1 MRKTGTSVAI
11 YSTKGG
17 VGKTIL
23 TLNLAGILEKACKKV
38 LIIDLDLS
46 SGGISMSI
54 NKNINKSIY
63 DVEKDFQTS
72 KLKDIKEYVIKYDEY
87 IDVLSSPKDPREAN
101 LIEGRVVERIIKKAE
116 YHYDV
121 VLIDMS
127 HELIER
133 NLLAIDT
140 STKLL
145 MVMNND
151 PLNIK
156 SMRSFLTIL
165 DENNIDNYKVVL
177 YNAKDIL
184 KQFFTEGEIESL
196 IGAKIDYKITEE
208 FYLKNI
214 DEYIMNGKIPSLN
227 DKAIET
233 FEKDYP
239 TLMQIAASLMEV
251 LK

>member
-1 MRKTGTSVAI
+1 MGKVIAVANQ
-11 YSTKGG
+11 KGG

-101 LIEGRVVERIIKKAE
+101 LIEGRAVERIIKKAE

-133 NLLAIDT
+133 NLLAIII
-140 STKLL
+140 LL
-145 MVMNND
+145 
-151 PLNIK
+151 LFHLLLLLQQ
-156 SMRSFLTIL
+156 R
-165 DENNIDNYKVVL
+165 
-177 YNAKDIL
+177 
-184 KQFFTEGEIESL
+184 
-196 IGAKIDYKITEE
+196 
-208 FYLKNI
+208 
-214 DEYIMNGKIPSLN
+214 
-227 DKAIET
+227 
-233 FEKDYP
+233 
-239 TLMQIAASLMEV
+239 
-251 LK
+251 